1 MQAGDYHSIVGGPG
15 AAYWISKQP
24 GVAPWNDR
32 ASGSDLVLL
41 AVNESL
47 SLDFFSFHV
56 IAPCIDSPG
65 CDVQD
70 VCAQLCFVSGWKKQ
84 LHALLSV
91 WCKAADSP
99 DLQTLCTVSLYGSLH
114 ATGGVGRQGHSC
126 CIVSKSE
133 TPGILICSCWSRPSS
148 KVWSPSPYLHQP
160 MSHSC
165 ML

>member
-70 VCAQLCFVSGWKKQ
+70 VRAQPWQSYL
-84 LHALLSV
+84 AENEPYAMLSV
-91 WCKAADSP
+91 WVRPMLRLSRCADPVPGFCPVHARGGMSNGQGAAAAWLASCESQGSRHAAVVTTC
-99 DLQTLCTVSLYGSLH
+99 DLIHTLELQREVQS
-114 ATGGVGRQGHSC
+114 
-126 CIVSKSE
+126 
-133 TPGILICSCWSRPSS
+133 
-148 KVWSPSPYLHQP
+148 
-160 MSHSC
+160 
-165 ML
+165 